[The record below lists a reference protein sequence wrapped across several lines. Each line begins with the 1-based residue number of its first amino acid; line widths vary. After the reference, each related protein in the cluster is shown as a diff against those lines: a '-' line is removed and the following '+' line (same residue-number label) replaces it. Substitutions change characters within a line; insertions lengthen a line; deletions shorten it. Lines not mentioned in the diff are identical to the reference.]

1 MQSDDAA
8 VKRYGITLA
17 TKMIQRLLDA
27 DLPNVRGVHFCTLNL
42 EKSVR
47 TIMENLGWVQQQ
59 HPQHSAG
66 SMEGEVGHTGNK
78 LIDQN
83 GTMAPLTGDPSTLGT
98 SPSKQLMGL
107 SISPQE
113 AATMAELGFKHRQ
126 AHHSG
131 HTDSGAGTTAG
142 VGGKE
147 KEKDKGPHQPAPS
160 AGAVGVVEDWDEYPN
175 GRFTD
180 VRSPAY
186 GEIDGYGNGLK
197 VTVSRV
203 GGLVRR
209 RRVLI
214 LDAWMPGSQRKR

>member
-1 MQSDDAA
+1 
-8 VKRYGITLA
+8 
-17 TKMIQRLLDA
+17 MIQRLLDA
-27 DLPNVRGVHFCTLNL
+27 NLPNVRGVHFCTLNL

-47 TIMENLGWVQQQ
+47 TIMENLGWVQQ
-59 HPQHSAG
+59 PG
-66 SMEGEVGHTGNK
+66 SLEGEAGHGNK

-83 GTMAPLTGDPSTLGT
+83 GTMAPLTGSGSGDHGTLGT

-126 AHHSG
+126 AHHTG
-131 HTDSGAGTTAG
+131 HADNKTETTAG
-142 VGGKE
+142 AGE
-147 KEKDKGPHQPAPS
+147 KTKGPHQPAPPG
-160 AGAVGVVEDWDEYPN
+160 GAVGVVEDWDEYPN

-197 VTVSRV
+197 VTVST
-203 GGLVRR
+203 LVSSARDFA
-209 RRVLI
+209 LI
-214 LDAWMPGSQRKR
+214 VDTTLTT